1 MMYPVIMIFIGSIIM
16 TGLFVYVIPQITQIF
31 ADSDNNYHYLPA
43 SLWLSVTVFV
53 NTGGLP

>member
-31 ADSDNNYHYLPA
+31 ADSGQQLPLLPA